1 LVLAPRISSDM
12 FGLKGAS
19 HFEINGST
27 TSTNVPPI
35 NELKDIRSAIYDG
48 ERALIYNSSNLSS
61 DSSKGSGSRPDGT
74 QYVSSDQ
81 LELFVNKDKDRSLSL
96 PMLKND
102 NEEFASSFSDNG
114 SKHVMNHEVNNS
126 PIFALV
132 TNIYENVASIIDGSR
147 AQNGE
152 NINISL

>member
-1 LVLAPRISSDM
+1 MVLAPRISSDM

-48 ERALIYNSSNLSS
+48 ERALIYNSPNLSS

-74 QYVSSDQ
+74 
-81 LELFVNKDKDRSLSL
+81 
-96 PMLKND
+96 
-102 NEEFASSFSDNG
+102 
-114 SKHVMNHEVNNS
+114 
-126 PIFALV
+126 
-132 TNIYENVASIIDGSR
+132 
-147 AQNGE
+147 
-152 NINISL
+152 